1 MEILRLD
8 GLCKQY
14 PAFRLDNVSFSMEAG
29 TIMGLIGRNGA
40 GKTTTLKSM
49 LHLVHPDAGQIT
61 ICGLDMDTDER
72 AIRSRI
78 GFVSGGASYYQ
89 RKRLRELT
97 DVTKDFYPGWDG
109 ERYARLVRQFSLDER
124 KRVCELSEGMKVKY
138 QLAVAMS
145 HKAELLILDEPT
157 SGLDPVSRDELLDT
171 FLTLCEQE
179 GVSILFS
186 THITS
191 DLDACADTI
200 TYIQSGRVAV
210 SGKKQ
215 ALTGAYLSVQGPDA
229 ACGAALRA
237 RLIGAR
243 SHKGEL
249 DALIRAEDAPLAAG
263 LAVSP
268 ANLEQIMVHLE
279 QEAEEWKLTVTP
291 VPLLFLLLSALVLVP
306 SYPYYVTFFY
316 NALGIFLMLQAA
328 RENRDVYYMAL
339 LPLTKRDLVRARF
352 STIVTLQLLQALVCV
367 PFMLLRSGY
376 AEINNPVGIE
386 ANLAFLGFGFMLMG
400 LFDLVFLPM
409 HYKNGYDL
417 GKPFVISSIVLF
429 FAIVLLEA
437 LDHIVPYMK
446 TVCESYASADLV
458 RQLPVLLGGMAVYAL
473 EVWLAYRKSAAR
485 FEKVDL

>member
-1 MEILRLD
+1 M
-8 GLCKQY
+8 
-14 PAFRLDNVSFSMEAG
+14 PVP
-29 TIMGLIGRNGA
+29 T
-40 GKTTTLKSM
+40 
-49 LHLVHPDAGQIT
+49 
-61 ICGLDMDTDER
+61 
-72 AIRSRI
+72 RSPT
-78 GFVSGGASYYQ
+78 SS
-89 RKRLRELT
+89 
-97 DVTKDFYPGWDG
+97 
-109 ERYARLVRQFSLDER
+109 
-124 KRVCELSEGMKVKY
+124 
-138 QLAVAMS
+138 LAVS
-145 HKAELLILDEPT
+145 P
-157 SGLDPVSRDELLDT
+157 SG
-171 FLTLCEQE
+171 
-179 GVSILFS
+179 
-186 THITS
+186 
-191 DLDACADTI
+191 
-200 TYIQSGRVAV
+200 
-210 SGKKQ
+210 GKKQ

-249 DALIRAEDAPLAAG
+249 DALIRAEDAGLAAG
-263 LAVSP
+263 LCGQPGKSGTDHGTSGTGGGSMK
-268 ANLEQIMVHLE
+268 LLIKK
-279 QEAEEWKLTVTP
+279 EWKLTVTP

-367 PFMLLRSGY
+367 PFMLLRRGY

-386 ANLAFLGFGFMLMG
+386 ANLAFLGSGFMLMG

-473 EVWLAYRKSAAR
+473 EVWLAYRKSAAW

>member
-1 MEILRLD
+1 MSAVLNCVKVAKE
-8 GLCKQY
+8 G
-14 PAFRLDNVSFSMEAG
+14 G
-29 TIMGLIGRNGA
+29 TIAIAPEGNRCYSGRTGYMNPA
-40 GKTTTLKSM
+40 IASLAKILK
-49 LHLVHPDAGQIT
+49 LPVALFRIEGGYGVHPRWSDVVRRGKMRAYVSRVIEPEELAKLSKQELLEQIESGLAVDEAVADGEFRSERRAEYLERAMYVCPW
-61 ICGLDMDTDER
+61 CGLSEFESHGNEIECKRCRRRVSYGTD
-72 AIRSRI
+72 
-78 GFVSGGASYYQ
+78 
-89 RKRLRELT
+89 KRLSGVGFSFPFEFVAQWYDYQESFVLALDPGDWTEKPMYT
-97 DVTKDFYPGWDG
+97 DSADLYEVIVY
-109 ERYARLVRQFSLDER
+109 ER
-124 KRVCELSEGMKVKY
+124 KRRLRRGPARKAHRRAQPQGRAGRAHPRGGCRTCCRACGQPGKSGTDHGTSGTGGGSMK
-138 QLAVAMS
+138 
-145 HKAELLILDEPT
+145 LLI
-157 SGLDPVSRDELLDT
+157 
-171 FLTLCEQE
+171 
-179 GVSILFS
+179 
-186 THITS
+186 
-191 DLDACADTI
+191 
-200 TYIQSGRVAV
+200 
-210 SGKKQ
+210 KK
-215 ALTGAYLSVQGPDA
+215 
-229 ACGAALRA
+229 
-237 RLIGAR
+237 
-243 SHKGEL
+243 
-249 DALIRAEDAPLAAG
+249 
-263 LAVSP
+263 
-268 ANLEQIMVHLE
+268 
-279 QEAEEWKLTVTP
+279 EWKLTVTP

-367 PFMLLRSGY
+367 PFMLLRRGY

-473 EVWLAYRKSAAR
+473 EVWLAYQKSAAR

>member
-1 MEILRLD
+1 
-8 GLCKQY
+8 
-14 PAFRLDNVSFSMEAG
+14 
-29 TIMGLIGRNGA
+29 
-40 GKTTTLKSM
+40 
-49 LHLVHPDAGQIT
+49 
-61 ICGLDMDTDER
+61 
-72 AIRSRI
+72 
-78 GFVSGGASYYQ
+78 
-89 RKRLRELT
+89 
-97 DVTKDFYPGWDG
+97 
-109 ERYARLVRQFSLDER
+109 
-124 KRVCELSEGMKVKY
+124 MK
-138 QLAVAMS
+138 
-145 HKAELLILDEPT
+145 LLM
-157 SGLDPVSRDELLDT
+157 
-171 FLTLCEQE
+171 
-179 GVSILFS
+179 
-186 THITS
+186 
-191 DLDACADTI
+191 
-200 TYIQSGRVAV
+200 
-210 SGKKQ
+210 KK
-215 ALTGAYLSVQGPDA
+215 
-229 ACGAALRA
+229 
-237 RLIGAR
+237 
-243 SHKGEL
+243 
-249 DALIRAEDAPLAAG
+249 
-263 LAVSP
+263 
-268 ANLEQIMVHLE
+268 
-279 QEAEEWKLTVTP
+279 EWKLVVTP

-367 PFMLLRSGY
+367 PFMLLRRGY

-473 EVWLAYRKSAAR
+473 EVWLAYRKSAAW